1 MSVPSRFFKI
11 VPFQLTKMFLC
22 LAREIQFRSSAIF
35 SSSKS
40 PFKFSQIIRG
50 PVPRGRHSCVS
61 QSRSTSPDRGVL
73 TREEC
78 EFRGYRDRNYDV
90 RSLCRQEFAKMIAF
104 ITSLPFRQKK
114 VSDLS
119 FRSSCRDCRPLAVLK
134 GIVVRSGIAWS
145 RIRCDATPV
154 SNNFSIFNLFPIG
167 PHP

>member
-1 MSVPSRFFKI
+1 VPRERNTILIVCNFFVVEVSFQIFPNYTWPSPERSALLCFPSRH
-11 VPFQLTKMFLC
+11 
-22 LAREIQFRSSAIF
+22 SA
-35 SSSKS
+35 
-40 PFKFSQIIRG
+40 
-50 PVPRGRHSCVS
+50 
-61 QSRSTSPDRGVL
+61 DRGVL

-78 EFRGYRDRNYDV
+78 KFRGYRDRNYDV